1 MPKKEDIEVE
11 IKKANHSKKDI
22 EIEFKKSEG
31 DKESESSEDLEELVE
46 EINPEQFRQFM
57 GVGSRGSPVLGQIAI
72 APEIVTS
79 GPVRA
84 SPDSAGAA
92 RDTQDQFKYDAFSSA
107 RSDEPKYIQAEH
119 ASARLERQNI
129 IEVGRDPNILM
140 PRLPDQE
147 SFAQRASALS
157 QRGFSSMSVEKYA
170 TPERFDHDK
179 AGRKSHFEQQKD
191 TKYDPKLP
199 RS

>member
-1 MPKKEDIEVE
+1 MPKKEDIEIE
-11 IKKANHSKKDI
+11 IKKEKSSKKEI
-22 EIEFKKSEG
+22 EIEFKKGGE
-31 DKESESSEDLEELVE
+31 DEEESLEEILG
-46 EINPEQFRQFM
+46 EIDEKKLSEFVPQFETASKT
-57 GVGSRGSPVLGQIAI
+57 GTLGQIAI

-84 SPDSAGAA
+84 TPGFGGDT
-92 RDTQDQFKYDAFSSA
+92 RDTQDQFKYDAFSST
-107 RSDEPKYIQAEH
+107 RSDEPKYMHAESM
-119 ASARLERQNI
+119 SARLERQNI

-140 PRLPDQE
+140 PHIPDQE
-147 SFAQRASALS
+147 ALSQRASALS
-157 QRGFSSMSVEKYA
+157 QRGFSSLSVEKYA
-170 TPERFDHDK
+170 TPDRFDPDK